1 MNEPFRVVVLGAGPA
16 GRIAAHRAA
25 ARGWDV
31 VALDP
36 AGGSMPTTVGA
47 WAHQLPDWLPDD
59 AVASRFRPTV
69 ITSGGRRR
77 LLDDDYVVLDTAVL
91 SGLGGFAVREEPGN
105 GGSTM
110 RFTWTGDDEE
120 GAGDGHAAGGAVA
133 RFARIGERVTSAL
146 VRARELLRPDPAEGP
161 GATVHHEYYDADD
174 DDVPADFV
182 DPNGPDGDF
191 YEWTS
196 PDVVIDAI
204 GATPFSAVLDARQIA
219 RGHLFREE
227 DIPERH
233 RVPVLMDFRVP
244 GGAGDEMADEL
255 ADDASTG
262 APATFSYRLPLGDGT
277 WLIEETILA
286 ARASSD
292 PGDPRSA
299 ELHRHVRR
307 RQAARVADLG
317 IDPAAA
323 IAVEIVDFPLGPWRL
338 PDNRPR
344 VALANRLTFIPLGRG
359 GSVLDL
365 SFLTRPFGGDGVPG
379 YGHFG
384 AMGGWMHPAT
394 GYSVGA
400 VLSDVDRFLDRV
412 GSRSDASPP
421 GGRPL
426 AWLRRR
432 GLHVL
437 LAFDDVRTR
446 QFFDAFFTLP
456 DAAIRESLTGTSAPR
471 TLAVMA
477 RLLIPLARR
486 SPAMLAKLLLTFAD
500 GKPVAEP

>member
-47 WAHQLPDWLPDD
+47 WAHQLPDWLPDE

-69 ITSGGRRR
+69 ITSDGRRR

-91 SGLGGFAVREEPGN
+91 SGLGGFAVREEPGI
-105 GGSTM
+105 GGSTV
-110 RFTWTGDDEE
+110 RFTWSGAGGEGD
-120 GAGDGHAAGGAVA
+120 GDGHVDGGAAG
-133 RFARIGERVTSAL
+133 RFSRIRDRAASAL
-146 VRARELLRPDPAEGP
+146 ARVRELLRPDPAEGP
-161 GATVHHEYYDADD
+161 GASVYHEYYDADD

-182 DPNGPDGDF
+182 DPNGPDGEFD
-191 YEWTS
+191 EWTA
-196 PDVVIDAI
+196 PDVVVDAI
-204 GATPFSAVLDARQIA
+204 GATPYSAVLDARQIA
-219 RGHLFREE
+219 RGHVFREE
-227 DIPERH
+227 DIPAHH

-244 GGAGDEMADEL
+244 GGAGDEM

-317 IDPAAA
+317 IDPGAA

-437 LAFDDVRTR
+437 LAFDDVGTR
-446 QFFDAFFTLP
+446 KFFDAFFTLP
-456 DAAIRESLTGTSAPR
+456 DAAIREYLTGTSAPK
-471 TLAVMA
+471 TLAVMG
-477 RLLIPLARR
+477 RLLFPLARR
-486 SPAMLAKLLLTFAD
+486 SPATLAQLLLAFAD
-500 GKPVAEP
+500 GKPLTKP

>member
-47 WAHQLPDWLPDD
+47 WAHQLPDWLPDE

-91 SGLGGFAVREEPGN
+91 SGLSGFAVRKEPGI
-105 GGSTM
+105 GGSTV
-110 RFTWTGDDEE
+110 RFTWTGDG
-120 GAGDGHAAGGAVA
+120 GACDGDGHAADGADG
-133 RFARIGERVTSAL
+133 RFTRIRDRAASAL
-146 VRARELLRPDPAEGP
+146 AHARELLRPDPAEGP
-161 GATVHHEYYDADD
+161 GASVHHEYYDADD

-191 YEWTS
+191 DEWTA

-219 RGHLFREE
+219 RGHVFREE

-244 GGAGDEMADEL
+244 GGADDDI
-255 ADDASTG
+255 ADDASTE

-286 ARASSD
+286 ARVSSD

-317 IDPAAA
+317 IDPGAA
-323 IAVEIVDFPLGPWRL
+323 IAEEIVDFPLGPWRL
-338 PDNRPR
+338 PDNKPR
-344 VALANRLTFIPLGRG
+344 VALANRLMLIPLGRS
-359 GSVLDL
+359 GSALDL
-365 SFLTRPFGGDGVPG
+365 SFLTHPFGGYGVPG

-400 VLSDVDRFLDRV
+400 VLADVDRFLDRV
-412 GSRSDASPP
+412 GCRSDASPP
-421 GGRPL
+421 GGRLL

-456 DAAIRESLTGTSAPR
+456 DAAIREYLTGTSAPK

-486 SPAMLAKLLLTFAD
+486 SPATLAQLLLTFAD